1 MTEQQ
6 TNLVKNEITKELGLP
21 ADHVMIC
28 CSHTHSGMEFD
39 NNGFI
44 KLGKVLSDVI
54 RSASKKAEP
63 VYIAYQRYDTGK
75 QFCVNR
81 RIRVSDQLGT
91 FTMNYSRG
99 NKVSVENSTV
109 DARGQVEDFIRYG
122 VNIYSPNY
130 STRGIKPGKAPST
143 LAQAVVDQLPE
154 HLYLT
159 GPVDPHL
166 EVLAFRRA
174 DGTSVGTLVRFACH
188 PVIFSGAT
196 SKQFSA
202 DYPGVL
208 TREIS
213 KKTGSPTLFMNG
225 PCGDVKPI
233 FSAYGETE
241 TERFGSELAK
251 MVTNSLDQMKATPLS
266 TFQYIHRKVDF
277 EVAPD
282 MLKHSPADAGYDKL
296 SGENFDPVVLK
307 KKLDQSMRNWAIG
320 YYGLKEDKLNLP
332 FSLLGFNDIALLTLP
347 GEIFNGHGLAVKKQF
362 PNRPIIIG
370 ELTDTDSPGY
380 VPTQASF
387 QDGGYEVSCATII
400 PGSGEKMSEILTG
413 MLKDFYR
420 KR

>member
-1 MTEQQ
+1 
-6 TNLVKNEITKELGLP
+6 
-21 ADHVMIC
+21 
-28 CSHTHSGMEFD
+28 
-39 NNGFI
+39 
-44 KLGKVLSDVI
+44 
-54 RSASKKAEP
+54 
-63 VYIAYQRYDTGK
+63 
-75 QFCVNR
+75 
-81 RIRVSDQLGT
+81 
-91 FTMNYSRG
+91 
-99 NKVSVENSTV
+99 
-109 DARGQVEDFIRYG
+109 
-122 VNIYSPNY
+122 
-130 STRGIKPGKAPST
+130 
-143 LAQAVVDQLPE
+143 
-154 HLYLT
+154 
-159 GPVDPHL
+159 
-166 EVLAFRRA
+166 
-174 DGTSVGTLVRFACH
+174 
-188 PVIFSGAT
+188 VIFSGAT